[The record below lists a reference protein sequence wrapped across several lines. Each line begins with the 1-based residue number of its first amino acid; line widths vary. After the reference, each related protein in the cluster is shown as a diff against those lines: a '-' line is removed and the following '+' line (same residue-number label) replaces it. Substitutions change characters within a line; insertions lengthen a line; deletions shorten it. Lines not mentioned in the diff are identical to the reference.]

1 MTLAAAGSNSTAL
14 WYLSR
19 GTGAVALLLLTAS
32 LAMGI
37 ADVARWSSPRWPRFV
52 VDAVHGTLSLA
63 AVLLVGAHVVT
74 SVLDPFAPLR
84 LTDAVIPFA
93 GQYRPLWL
101 GLGAVSFDLLL
112 VLVVTSLLR
121 RHIGARTWRAV
132 HWTAYACWPPALMH
146 TLGTGSDVRR
156 GWMLVLSLGC
166 AAVVVIAVG
175 ARIMG
180 ARDPRAGAVRVVALA
195 ATAVGAVLL
204 ALWLPR
210 GPLANDWARRAGT
223 PVSLLRP
230 SAAVASTGP
239 ARRPAGPKRTA
250 ASPSLRLPF
259 TGAARGRLRSGVTRD
274 GTALVDI
281 ALRMTD
287 GSRAALDVRLQ
298 GQPLN
303 GGGLR
308 VARSQVTLGPPGDPA
323 RYIGRL
329 VSLSGTTLDARVLPA
344 AGRALRVHALLDL
357 GGSIQG
363 GPVSATISARRER
376 SP

>member
-37 ADVARWSSPRWPRFV
+37 ADVARWSTPRWPRFI
-52 VDAVHGTLSLA
+52 VDALHGTLSLA

-84 LTDAVIPFA
+84 LTDAVIPFV

-121 RHIGARTWRAV
+121 RHIGARAWRAV

-195 ATAVGAVLL
+195 AMAVGAVLL

-210 GPLANDWARRAGT
+210 GPLAKDWARRAGT

-230 SAAVASTGP
+230 AAAVASTGP
-239 ARRPAGPKRTA
+239 ARTA
-250 ASPSLRLPF
+250 TSPASPSLHLPF
-259 TGAARGRLRSGVTRD
+259 SGSARGRLRSGVTRD

-281 ALRMTD
+281 ALRMTG

-298 GQPLN
+298 GQPID

-308 VARSQVTLGPPGDPA
+308 VARSQVTFGPPADPA

-357 GGSIQG
+357 AGSIQG
-363 GPVSATISARRER
+363 GPVSATVSARRER

>member
-1 MTLAAAGSNSTAL
+1 
-14 WYLSR
+14 
-19 GTGAVALLLLTAS
+19 
-32 LAMGI
+32 
-37 ADVARWSSPRWPRFV
+37 
-52 VDAVHGTLSLA
+52 
-63 AVLLVGAHVVT
+63 
-74 SVLDPFAPLR
+74 VLDPFAPLR
-84 LTDAVIPFA
+84 LTDAVIPFV
-93 GQYRPLWL
+93 GQYRPVWL

-112 VLVVTSLLR
+112 VLVVTSLVR
-121 RHIGARTWRAV
+121 RRIGVRVWRAV
-132 HWTAYACWPPALMH
+132 HWTAYACWPPALVH

-156 GWMLVLSLGC
+156 GWMLALCLAC
-166 AAVVVIAVG
+166 TAVVVIAVC
-175 ARIMG
+175 ARIAAARGTGG
-180 ARDPRAGAVRVVALA
+180 AAVRVGALG

-210 GPLANDWARRAGT
+210 GPLGHDWARRAGT
-223 PVSLLRP
+223 PVSLLKP

-239 ARRPAGPKRTA
+239 TRTA
-250 ASPSLRLPF
+250 ASPVLHLPF
-259 TGAARGRLRSGVTRD
+259 SGTARGTLRSGIARD

-298 GQPLN
+298 GVPLD

-329 VSLSGTTLDARVLPA
+329 LSLGGTTLDARVRPT

-357 GGSIQG
+357 GGNSGG
-363 GPVSATISARRER
+363 GPISATISARRER
-376 SP
+376 A

>member
-32 LAMGI
+32 LAIGI

-52 VDAVHGTLSLA
+52 VDALHGTLSLA
-63 AVLLVGAHVVT
+63 AVLLVAAHVVT

-84 LTDAVIPFA
+84 LTDAVIPFV

-121 RHIGARTWRAV
+121 RHIGAHAWRAV
-132 HWTAYACWPPALMH
+132 HWTAYACWPPALVH

-156 GWMLVLSLGC
+156 GWMLALSLAC
-166 AAVVVIAVG
+166 SVVVVIAVG
-175 ARIMG
+175 ARIMAAREPRG
-180 ARDPRAGAVRVVALA
+180 AAVRVGALG

-210 GPLANDWARRAGT
+210 GPLAHDWARRAGT

-239 ARRPAGPKRTA
+239 ARTA
-250 ASPSLRLPF
+250 ASPSLHLPF
-259 TGAARGRLRSGVTRD
+259 SGTARGTLRSGIGRD

-281 ALRMTD
+281 ALRMTH

-298 GQPLN
+298 GQPLD

-329 VSLSGTTLDARVLPA
+329 VSLNATTLDARVRPA
-344 AGRALRVHALLDL
+344 AGHALRVHALLDL

-363 GPVSATISARRER
+363 GPVSAKISARRER
-376 SP
+376 AQ